1 MKNISTILSVV
12 ALIAVG
18 VLYWLDFSGN
28 KKLEKQIN
36 TQTAKN
42 NRDTAVVRIA
52 YFDID
57 SLQTHYQYFKD
68 AENQMSERENTMS
81 AQLNDLDARNQRK
94 IKEWNTKKATMT
106 QAGYD
111 AAMQEYAQMQRTFEQ
126 TKYTLQQSLQ
136 KDQMEL
142 MTDLRKKVEDF
153 LIEYNKQKG
162 YTFILAYQ
170 PNNLIYY
177 RDSTNDIT
185 DDLIE
190 GLNARYK
197 ATKKK

>member
-1 MKNISTILSVV
+1 MRNISTILSVI
-12 ALIAVG
+12 ALLAVG

-36 TQTAKN
+36 TQTVKKK
-42 NRDTAVVRIA
+42 DSAVVRIA

-68 AENQMSERENTMS
+68 AESQMAEKENTMTS
-81 AQLNDLDARNQRK
+81 QLSDLDARNQRK

-106 QAGYD
+106 QAEYD

-126 TKYTLQQSLQ
+126 TKYTLQQNLQ
-136 KDQMEL
+136 KIQMDL
-142 MTDLRKKVEDF
+142 MTDLRKKVEEF
-153 LIEYNKQKG
+153 LIDYNKQKG

-177 RDSTNDIT
+177 KDSTNDIT
-185 DDLIE
+185 DDLID
-190 GLNARYK
+190 GLNAQYK